1 MLRDYTTYLIKNQLK
16 NLSDRKAQKLVRTI
30 DRHLLRVFA
39 IEDRFEVSHLLPG
52 IRKRRYGSRFG
63 LTAQSQ
69 RGTKSITLHE
79 AITNVQSDMRFKTE
93 AETVE
98 ALETY
103 LRAHLSVMSA
113 TARLQFAQACPDDL
127 LRVYLRVLNS

>member
-1 MLRDYTTYLIKNQLK
+1 MLRDYTTYLIKNQLT
-16 NLSDRKAQKLVRTI
+16 NVSDRKAQKLVRTI
-30 DRHLLRVFA
+30 DRYLMLVFA
-39 IEDRFEVSHLLPG
+39 AEDRFEVAHLLPG

-63 LTAQSQ
+63 LTAQSYQ
-69 RGTKSITLHE
+69 GASSLTWHE
-79 AITNVQSDMRFKTE
+79 VVQKVQSEMHFKTE
-93 AETVE
+93 EEAIQ